1 MPTVTPLRPR
11 DEQARVAFRPVFFVP
26 AASVQDCPLP
36 WECVSTREIH
46 PSLPH
51 RMDSR
56 QRCPQAL
63 IDRRMDKL
71 EATWFPA
78 LLRLQVGW
86 TFLNHVPEIRNPNR
100 HSINVWSAVRSC
112 QPSGQPFCLERVE
125 QHSSG
130 RVQALESG
138 RLALSEGS
146 RVSRLPSGSRRLP
159 FSIPA
164 ESSDL
169 PVKRVFRDITALRLS
184 KFPVPAVSVQVF
196 VCLGEGQPGLVS
208 WTC

>member
-1 MPTVTPLRPR
+1 MVSGSSQVAGWLDVFESRTRDSQSESTFDQCLVCRPILPTQWTTGRTCIR
-11 DEQARVAFRPVFFVP
+11 RGK
-26 AASVQDCPLP
+26 S
-36 WECVSTREIH
+36 ST
-46 PSLPH
+46 
-51 RMDSR
+51 
-56 QRCPQAL
+56 Q
-63 IDRRMDKL
+63 
-71 EATWFPA
+71 
-78 LLRLQVGW
+78 
-86 TFLNHVPEIRNPNR
+86 
-100 HSINVWSAVRSC
+100 
-112 QPSGQPFCLERVE
+112 FCLERVE